1 MKTIFM
7 STKNSKTNESY
18 KFVLK
23 MPQRFDLKIS
33 NKHVTFQ
40 DLSIYHTWKNLR
52 KQYKNNKFEIIA
64 PTWNEV
70 LELTHGSYS
79 VSNIQDYL
87 EYIIKIQETLTAILP
102 IHVYV
107 NIIDT
112 ILVFKIEDGYKPGS
126 QTPETMK

>member
-1 MKTIFM
+1 M
-7 STKNSKTNESY
+7 
-18 KFVLK
+18 
-23 MPQRFDLKIS
+23 
-33 NKHVTFQ
+33 
-40 DLSIYHTWKNLR
+40 
-52 KQYKNNKFEIIA
+52 
-64 PTWNEV
+64 
-70 LELTHGSYS
+70 LELPHGSYS

-107 NIIDT
+107 NVIGT

>member
-1 MKTIFM
+1 M
-7 STKNSKTNESY
+7 
-18 KFVLK
+18 
-23 MPQRFDLKIS
+23 
-33 NKHVTFQ
+33 
-40 DLSIYHTWKNLR
+40 
-52 KQYKNNKFEIIA
+52 
-64 PTWNEV
+64 

-126 QTPETMK
+126 QTPEAMK